1 MPDLKKTR
9 LTVTVSPLFGTVI
22 RIAWR
27 KPMEFQDR
35 QSERSTNDSVTVAKP
50 RKHLT
55 TAEMEKL
62 IAAASGNRHAHRD
75 RTALLLAY
83 RHGLRSSEL
92 VALRWADIDL
102 ATGQIYV
109 RRSKGGL
116 PTMHPI
122 GAKELRALRKLRRD
136 TQGSIYL
143 FLNERGSPWDV
154 AGYQRMVA
162 RTARKAKF
170 PFAVS
175 SHALRHSCGFKLASD
190 GQDTRAISHY
200 LGHKSLASTAIYTA
214 LAHDRFKQFW
224 SD

>member
-1 MPDLKKTR
+1 
-9 LTVTVSPLFGTVI
+9 
-22 RIAWR
+22 
-27 KPMEFQDR
+27 MEFQDR

-62 IAAASGNRHAHRD
+62 IEAASGNRHAHRD

-83 RHGLRSSEL
+83 RHASCDATRKVRSTCSSMSVDRL
-92 VALRWADIDL
+92 GMSPVFNAWSL
-102 ATGQIYV
+102 
-109 RRSKGGL
+109 
-116 PTMHPI
+116 
-122 GAKELRALRKLRRD
+122 
-136 TQGSIYL
+136 
-143 FLNERGSPWDV
+143 ERLGKP
-154 AGYQRMVA
+154 
-162 RTARKAKF
+162 KF

-214 LAHDRFKQFW
+214 LAHDRFKNSFGGTDHNVKSQ
-224 SD
+224 